1 MGYRTG
7 FVPKPISAPSF
18 ASRGPQRYADRMA
31 IFHLTHRTVGRSH
44 RARIDRRSL
53 VDQGI
58 TDRKS
63 PGHEGPRPR
72 QIEAKGR
79 PAEKLT
85 RIREARNTPG
95 KPEQLHSAREKAAE
109 RERDAAWQLCT
120 TQALDAAT
128 RRSERVL
135 EGLQRIAE
143 GIWQGQRDRGTARKA
158 LRASASGTL
167 GTRFLPEPITRHI
180 EDIAAIVF
188 RRKLKQPMPLREVSP
203 FAGSRPW
210 TGLHAPKQTLNPD
223 GRIRPNI

>member
-128 RRSERVL
+128 RRSERVV
-135 EGLQRIAE
+135 EGLQRVAE
-143 GIWQGQRDRGTARKA
+143 GIW
-158 LRASASGTL
+158 
-167 GTRFLPEPITRHI
+167 
-180 EDIAAIVF
+180 
-188 RRKLKQPMPLREVSP
+188 
-203 FAGSRPW
+203 
-210 TGLHAPKQTLNPD
+210 
-223 GRIRPNI
+223 